1 MIIDTHAHLD
11 DEKYNN
17 DIQNVLQRAKEQ
29 KVNRFIIPGA
39 NPKSLER
46 AVKLSEMD
54 DRIYFAVGVHPYDA
68 TNYNR
73 EYLERFITHPKCVA
87 VGECGL
93 DYYRLPKNIEEI
105 NSEEKLQKEV
115 FLNQIELAKKYEL
128 PLIVHIRDSSADCLE
143 ILQKY
148 TGDKGGVLHCYNA
161 DEALLKLLS
170 KNFYYGIGGVDSANI
185 EQYYNSILALKEVAE
200 EKLLTIAGW
209 STGADC
215 TADTTNSAG
224 CDGKVSYWSSN
235 AGRERMVFDMLK
247 ANNQN
252 PNDIFDYVAVM
263 SYDGGLNRFDPITLF
278 KNYQEIYGGAIAL
291 GFEIPTEVLWLPSV
305 AFAGMTYFILSP
317 FTIKY

>member
-11 DEKYNN
+11 DDKYNN

-105 NSEEKLQKEV
+105 NSEKKLQKEV

-170 KNFYYGIGGVDSANI
+170 KNFYYGIGGVLTFKNARKLVNI
-185 EQYYNSILALKEVAE
+185 YPKIPLNRLLIETDAPYLTPHPHRGKRNEPSYTRLIISKMSELSDIE
-200 EKLLTIAGW
+200 EKILEEK
-209 STGADC
+209 
-215 TADTTNSAG
+215 TTQ
-224 CDGKVSYWSSN
+224 N
-235 AGRERMVFDMLK
+235 AFKLFNKMV
-247 ANNQN
+247 
-252 PNDIFDYVAVM
+252 
-263 SYDGGLNRFDPITLF
+263 
-278 KNYQEIYGGAIAL
+278 
-291 GFEIPTEVLWLPSV
+291 
-305 AFAGMTYFILSP
+305 
-317 FTIKY
+317 